1 MHFKEAIVLAGGLG
15 TRLQHVLPDI
25 PKCMAPVKGKPF
37 LAYVLNYLENQGI
50 NKVILSVGYRKEQ
63 IINYFGNIYNSIS
76 IKYSEENEPLGTG
89 GAVKLALSKCTLDK
103 VFIINGDT
111 YFTPNLSDME
121 NVSLHSSAEIVIAI
135 KKMSEPERYGFVIT
149 NEEGRIS
156 EFREKQ
162 KDSGNGWIN
171 GGIYLI
177 NRNLMDGFQLQ
188 KFSIE
193 NDVFKLLCAS
203 LNIQSFKS
211 DSYFLDI
218 GIPEDYKRAQIEIN
232 SYNCG

>member
-15 TRLQHVLPDI
+15 TRLQNVLPDT
-25 PKCMAPVKGKPF
+25 PKSMAPINGRPF
-37 LAYVLNYLENQGI
+37 LAYVLDYLESEGI

-63 IINYFGNIYNSIS
+63 IINYFGSKYNSIS
-76 IKYSEENEPLGTG
+76 IIYSEESEPLGTG
-89 GAVKLALSKCTLDK
+89 GAVKLALSKCTLDQ

-111 YFTPNLSDME
+111 YFTPELSEME
-121 NVSLHSSAEIVIAI
+121 KVSFHSSADIVIAI
-135 KKMSEPERYGFVIT
+135 KKMTDTKRYGLVLTDEKGKIV
-149 NEEGRIS
+149 

-162 KDSGNGWIN
+162 KDSGKGWIN

-177 NRNLMDGFQLQ
+177 NSNLFHDFPQQ

-193 NDVFKLLCAS
+193 NDVFKLLCTS

-232 SYNCG
+232 SHTRS